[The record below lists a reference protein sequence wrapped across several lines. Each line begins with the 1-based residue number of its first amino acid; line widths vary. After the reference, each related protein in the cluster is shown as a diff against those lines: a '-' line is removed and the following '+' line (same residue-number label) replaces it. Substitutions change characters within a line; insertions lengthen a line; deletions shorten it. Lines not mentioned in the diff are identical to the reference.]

1 MFYIQTLKF
10 IYLFMVG
17 GAVAKC
23 WSARLE
29 IEGSVVRASGDTLY
43 CVLEEDTLS
52 SAIIVWYN
60 PGKVS
65 T

>member
-1 MFYIQTLKF
+1 M
-10 IYLFMVG
+10 
-17 GAVAKC
+17 AKW

-29 IEGSVVRASGDTLY
+29 IEGSVVRASRDTLY

-52 SAIIVWYN
+52 SALIVWSN

-65 T
+65 A